1 MTTDEIRTYILT
13 EILGEPDGTLADDE
27 DLLLSETLDSLSV
40 TRLVQHIEER
50 ARITVPPEDVTL
62 DNFATLTA
70 IAGYV
75 AVRRAR

>member
-13 EILGEPDGTLADDE
+13 EILGEPNGTLADDE

-50 ARITVPPEDVTL
+50 TGITVPPEDVTL

-75 AVRRAR
+75 AGRK

>member
-50 ARITVPPEDVTL
+50 TGITVPPEDVTL
-62 DNFATLTA
+62 DHFATLTA

>member
-50 ARITVPPEDVTL
+50 TGITVPPEDVTL

-75 AVRRAR
+75 AGRK